1 MPRTAQDSDQSG
13 IRYVKLFSFSGTSM
27 TSFNILGTQRKIIR
41 GKITVASNPKQKIS
55 EGFRESRFH
64 HILIS
69 YHYYLAVR

>member
-13 IRYVKLFSFSGTSM
+13 IRYVELFSFSGTS
-27 TSFNILGTQRKIIR
+27 ILGTLRKIIR

-64 HILIS
+64 YILIS
-69 YHYYLAVR
+69 FHYYLDVM